1 MISEL
6 EVKNHNNE
14 TKAWNIQLKVSH
26 LSLYRPIAKLLSQS
40 KGHLVMLCS
49 SLKFSKED
57 MRISKI
63 AMCSSLCTPITKL
76 SGNLEPLFMEV
87 DGLGEVPQQVM
98 HIAKVATGPSL
109 GCSVLNF
116 NH

>member
-1 MISEL
+1 M
-6 EVKNHNNE
+6 
-14 TKAWNIQLKVSH
+14 
-26 LSLYRPIAKLLSQS
+26 LS
-40 KGHLVMLCS
+40 C

-63 AMCSSLCTPITKL
+63 AMSSSFCTPIAKL
-76 SGNLEPLFMEV
+76 SCNLEPLFVEV

-109 GCSVLNF
+109 GCPVLDF